1 MSTNKFLSKEEEQ
14 QVVQSIQSA
23 EHQTSGEIRVHIESV
38 CKGNV
43 LDMAAWLFKSLKMHE
58 TAQRNGVLIYLSTS
72 DRKFAIIGDAG
83 INAVVPA
90 GFWDDVKGLMI
101 SNFSKGNLTEGF
113 VLGIGKVGEKLKEFF
128 PFQKEDVNELPD
140 EILYGK

>member
-14 QVVQSIQSA
+14 QVVQAIQSA

-43 LDMAAWLFKSLKMHE
+43 LDRAAWLFKSLKMHK

-90 GFWDDVKGLMI
+90 GFWDDVKELMI
-101 SNFSKGNLTEGF
+101 GNFSKGEMVEGF
-113 VLGIGKVGEKLKEFF
+113 VAGIGKVGEKLKAFF
-128 PFQKEDVNELPD
+128 PYQEDDVDELSD
-140 EILYGK
+140 EISYGK

>member
-1 MSTNKFLSKEEEQ
+1 
-14 QVVQSIQSA
+14 
-23 EHQTSGEIRVHIESV
+23 
-38 CKGNV
+38 
-43 LDMAAWLFKSLKMHE
+43 
-58 TAQRNGVLIYLSTS
+58 
-72 DRKFAIIGDAG
+72 
-83 INAVVPA
+83 
-90 GFWDDVKGLMI
+90 MI

>member
-43 LDMAAWLFKSLKMHE
+43 LDRAAWLFKSLKMHE